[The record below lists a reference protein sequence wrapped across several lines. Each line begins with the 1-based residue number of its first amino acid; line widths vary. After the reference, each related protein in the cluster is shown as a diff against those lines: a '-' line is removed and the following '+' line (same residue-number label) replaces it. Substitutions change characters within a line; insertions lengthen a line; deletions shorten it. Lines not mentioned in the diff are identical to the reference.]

1 MKFSVL
7 TYNLRFNQA
16 IKHAKDLMEELKPDV
31 ICFQEMTIED
41 CYLEYLESDTYK
53 LADATI
59 GFNQHGL
66 NFGNAIYYNAKRL
79 HLKST
84 HTADLPQ
91 NSYELFWVLLKGL
104 NKPRTLIEATFTIGK
119 DPVPIDIY
127 NIHLTHLS
135 SIEHRLNQLKIAVD
149 RITKQKHEA
158 SRIVLTGDFNFSFG
172 RKELEEFIQEYN
184 LKEATTNLAYT
195 FFTGIFNI
203 LKMKLD
209 YILYRNMKVKHTK
222 RITPTKSDHFPV
234 LSEFEL

>member
-1 MKFSVL
+1 MKLSVL
-7 TYNLRFNQA
+7 TYNLFFNQA
-16 IKHAKDLMEELKPDV
+16 IKHAKDLMEELQPDV
-31 ICFQEMTIED
+31 VCLQEMTIED

-53 LADATI
+53 LAEATI
-59 GFNQHGL
+59 GFSQHGL
-66 NFGNAIYYNAKRL
+66 NFGNATYYNTKRL

-84 HTADLPQ
+84 YTADLPQ

-104 NKPRTLIEATFTIGK
+104 NKPRTLLETTFTYGK
-119 DPVPIDIY
+119 DPTPIDIY

-149 RITKQKHEA
+149 RITRAKHEQ

-172 RKELEEFIQEYN
+172 RKELDDFIKDYN
-184 LKEATTNLAYT
+184 FKEATTNLAYT
-195 FFTGIFNI
+195 FFTGVFGL

-209 YILYRNMKVKHTK
+209 YILYRNMKVTRTK
-222 RITPTKSDHFPV
+222 RITPTKSDHYPI